1 MTMTRRRAGALIAGG
16 AGMAFVPG
24 CGAGGGEARLKF
36 KVIARAQLPGADYE
50 GFAVNEMRASY
61 TPNSLTGFMMGR
73 TLKMEATV
81 VDFGGEGDA
90 LFVLLTDYLPVIL
103 WTWGI
108 APSAGAADE
117 KTISSLK
124 AATGLRAIPQE
135 DPALAGRYSLYPKLC
150 AFRDEADPT
159 SVYEVDPDNLA
170 KTHGPGAKFL
180 GLSIEIVDPK
190 TPLTTSIMQRLPWL
204 SDTSGKGLVPAEH
217 LQPMRELSFGQL
229 LTNRDFRGLP

>member
-16 AGMAFVPG
+16 AGAALVPG
-24 CGAGGGEARLKF
+24 CGAGGGEARLRF
-36 KVIARAQLPGADYE
+36 KVIARAQLPRADYE

-103 WTWGI
+103 WLWGI

-117 KTISSLK
+117 NDQS
-124 AATGLRAIPQE
+124 P
-135 DPALAGRYSLYPKLC
+135 
-150 AFRDEADPT
+150 
-159 SVYEVDPDNLA
+159 V
-170 KTHGPGAKFL
+170 
-180 GLSIEIVDPK
+180 
-190 TPLTTSIMQRLPWL
+190 
-204 SDTSGKGLVPAEH
+204 
-217 LQPMRELSFGQL
+217 
-229 LTNRDFRGLP
+229 